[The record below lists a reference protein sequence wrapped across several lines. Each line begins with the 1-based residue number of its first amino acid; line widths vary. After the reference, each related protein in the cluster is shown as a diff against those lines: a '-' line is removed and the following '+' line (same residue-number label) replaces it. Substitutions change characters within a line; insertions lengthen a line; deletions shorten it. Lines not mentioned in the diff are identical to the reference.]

1 MALPLDGV
9 RVVDLTRVLAGP
21 YCTMM
26 LGDMGADVIKVEMPG
41 RGDDSR
47 AWGPPWAGTESAYFL
62 SANRNK
68 RSVTLNFRTEGG
80 RRVLLELVRRGD
92 VLVENFIPGTLD
104 RLGLGY
110 EHLKEINPG
119 LIYCSVSGYGYDG
132 PYATRP
138 GYDFIAQAEGG
149 IMSVTGEPDGPP
161 MKVGVAIADITTGMF
176 AAAAILAALRHRD
189 RTGHGQRVE
198 VSLLESVV
206 GWLANVASNYLVSG
220 EVPRRYG
227 NAHPNVVPYQAF
239 ATADG
244 WVAVGVGNDA
254 QFRRFCDVIG
264 RPDLADDPRFK
275 TNSDRVVNR
284 DALIPI
290 LGEIFKTRTTAE
302 WIEALVAADL
312 PCGPINTIDKVFEHP
327 QVLHRQMLA
336 EVNHPTAGRIKLVGI
351 PYKFTGTPLSI
362 RRHPPTLGE
371 HTEEVLR
378 ELGYTEADIAALR
391 AEGAI

>member
-26 LGDMGADVIKVEMPG
+26 LADMGADVLKVEIPG

-47 AWGPPWAGTESAYFL
+47 AWGPPWAGTESAYYL

-68 RSVTLNFRTEGG
+68 RSITLNFRTEGG
-80 RRVLLELVRRGD
+80 RRVLLDLVRRAD
-92 VLVENFIPGTLD
+92 VFVENFIPGSLD

-110 EHLKEINPG
+110 EDLKKVNPG
-119 LIYCSVSGYGYDG
+119 LVYCSVSGYGYDG

-149 IMSVTGEPDGPP
+149 IMSVTGEPEGPP

-189 RTGHGQRVE
+189 RTGQGQRVE

-206 GWLANVASNYLVSG
+206 GWLANVAMNYLVSG
-220 EVPRRYG
+220 ELPRRYG
-227 NAHPNVVPYQAF
+227 NAHPNVVPYQPF
-239 ATADG
+239 ATSDG
-244 WVAVGVGNDA
+244 WVAIGVGNDA

-264 RPDLADDPRFK
+264 RPELADDPRFR
-275 TNSDRVVNR
+275 TNSDRVINR
-284 DALIPI
+284 DVLIPI
-290 LGEIFKTRTTAE
+290 LEEIFKSRTTDE
-302 WIEALVAADL
+302 WIEALTAAEL
-312 PCGPINTIDKVFEHP
+312 PCGPINTLDRVFRHP
-327 QVLHRQMLA
+327 QVLHRRMV
-336 EVNHPTAGRIKLVGI
+336 EEIDHPTAGRIKLVGI
-351 PYKFTGTPLSI
+351 PYKFSATPLAI

-378 ELGYTEADIAALR
+378 ELGYSEAEVAALR

>member
-26 LGDMGADVIKVEMPG
+26 LADMGADVIKVEMPG

-47 AWGPPWAGTESAYFL
+47 AWGPPWAGTESAYYL

-68 RSVTLNFRTEGG
+68 RSITLNFRTEGG
-80 RRVLLELVRRGD
+80 RRVLLDLVRRAD
-92 VLVENFIPGTLD
+92 VFIENFIPGSLD

-110 EHLKEINPG
+110 DDLKKVNPG
-119 LIYCSVSGYGYDG
+119 LVYCSVSGYGYDG

-149 IMSVTGEPDGPP
+149 IMSVTGEPEGPP

-189 RTGHGQRVE
+189 RTGQGQRVE

-206 GWLANVASNYLVSG
+206 GWLANVAMNYLVSG
-220 EVPRRYG
+220 ELPRRYG

-239 ATADG
+239 ATSDG
-244 WVAVGVGNDA
+244 WVAIGVGNDA

-264 RPDLADDPRFK
+264 RPELADDPRFK
-275 TNSDRVVNR
+275 TNSDRVINR
-284 DALIPI
+284 DVLIPI
-290 LGEIFKTRTTAE
+290 LEEIFKTRTTDE
-302 WIEALVAADL
+302 WIEALTAAEL
-312 PCGPINTIDKVFEHP
+312 PCGPINTLDRVFRHP
-327 QVLHRQMLA
+327 QVLHRRMV
-336 EVNHPTAGRIKLVGI
+336 EEIDHPTAGRIKLVGI
-351 PYKFTGTPLSI
+351 PYKFSATPLSI

-378 ELGYTEADIAALR
+378 ELGYSEAEVAALR

>member
-1 MALPLDGV
+1 MALPLEGV
-9 RVVDLTRVLAGP
+9 CVVDLTRVLAGP

-26 LGDMGADVIKVEMPG
+26 LGDMGADVIKVEVPG

-47 AWGPPWAGTESAYFL
+47 SWGPPWAGTESAYFL

-68 RSVTLNFRTEGG
+68 RSITLNFRTEGG
-80 RRVLLELVRRGD
+80 RRVLLELVRRAD

-110 EHLKEINPG
+110 EHLKGVNPS
-119 LIYCSVSGYGYDG
+119 LIYCSISGYGYDG

-149 IMSVTGEPDGPP
+149 IMSVTGEPEGPP
-161 MKVGVAIADITTGMF
+161 MKVGVAIADITTGIF

-189 RTGHGQRVE
+189 RTGEGQRVE

-254 QFRRFCDVIG
+254 QFRRFCEVIG
-264 RPDLADDPRFK
+264 RPELAEDPRFK
-275 TNSDRVVNR
+275 TNSDRVINR
-284 DALIPI
+284 DVLIPI
-290 LGEIFKTRTTAE
+290 LEEVFKARTTAE

-312 PCGPINTIDKVFEHP
+312 PCGPINTIDKVFQHP
-327 QVLHRQMLA
+327 QVLHRRMLA
-336 EVNHPTAGRIKLVGI
+336 EVEHPTAGRIKLVGI
-351 PYKFTGTPLSI
+351 PYKFSGTPLSI

-378 ELGYTEADIAALR
+378 ELGYSEAEIAALR
-391 AEGAI
+391 AEGAV

>member
-1 MALPLDGV
+1 MALPLEGV
-9 RVVDLTRVLAGP
+9 RVVDLSRVLAGP

-26 LGDMGADVIKVEMPG
+26 LGDMGADVIKVEVPG

-68 RSVTLNFRTEGG
+68 RSITLNFRTEGG
-80 RRVLLELVRRGD
+80 RRVLLGLVRRAD

-110 EHLKEINPG
+110 EHLKEVNPG
-119 LIYCSVSGYGYDG
+119 LIYCSISGYGYDG

-149 IMSVTGEPDGPP
+149 IMSVTGEPEGPP

-189 RTGHGQRVE
+189 RTGRGQRVE

-244 WVAVGVGNDA
+244 WVAIGVGNDA
-254 QFRRFCDVIG
+254 QFRRFCEVIG
-264 RPDLADDPRFK
+264 RPELAEDPRFR

-284 DALIPI
+284 EVLIPI
-290 LGEIFKTRTTAE
+290 LEEVFKTRTTAE

-312 PCGPINTIDKVFEHP
+312 PCGPINTVDKVFRHP
-327 QVLHRQMLA
+327 QVLHRRMLE
-336 EVNHPTAGRIKLVGI
+336 EVDHPTAGRIRLVGI
-351 PYKFTGTPLSI
+351 PYKFSETPLSI

-378 ELGYTEADIAALR
+378 ELGYSEAEIAALR
-391 AEGAI
+391 AEGAV

>member
-1 MALPLDGV
+1 MALPLEGV

-26 LGDMGADVIKVEMPG
+26 LGDMGADVIKVEVPG

-68 RSVTLNFRTEGG
+68 RSITLNFRTEGG

-110 EHLKEINPG
+110 EHLKEVNPR
-119 LIYCSVSGYGYDG
+119 LIYCSISGYGYDG

-149 IMSVTGEPDGPP
+149 IMSVTGEPEGPP

-189 RTGHGQRVE
+189 RTGQGQRVE

-244 WVAVGVGNDA
+244 WVAIGVGNDA
-254 QFRRFCDVIG
+254 QFRRFCEVIG
-264 RPDLADDPRFK
+264 RPELAEDPRFK

-284 DALIPI
+284 DVLIPI
-290 LGEIFKTRTTAE
+290 LEEVFKTRTTAE

-312 PCGPINTIDKVFEHP
+312 PCGPINTVDKVFRHP
-327 QVLHRQMLA
+327 QVLHRRMLE
-336 EVNHPTAGRIKLVGI
+336 EVDHPTAGRIRLVGI
-351 PYKFTGTPLSI
+351 PYKFSETPLSI

-378 ELGYTEADIAALR
+378 ELGYSEAEIAALR
-391 AEGAI
+391 AEGAV

>member
-26 LGDMGADVIKVEMPG
+26 LADMGADVIKVEIPG

-47 AWGPPWAGTESAYFL
+47 AWGPPWAGTESAYYL

-68 RSVTLNFRTEGG
+68 RSITLNFRTQGG
-80 RRVLLELVRRGD
+80 RRVLLDLVRRAD
-92 VLVENFIPGTLD
+92 VFIENFIPGSLD

-110 EHLKEINPG
+110 EDLKKVNPG
-119 LIYCSVSGYGYDG
+119 LVYCSVSGYGYDG

-149 IMSVTGEPDGPP
+149 IMSVTGEPEGPP

-189 RTGHGQRVE
+189 RTGQGQRVE

-206 GWLANVASNYLVSG
+206 GWLANVAMNYLVSG
-220 EVPRRYG
+220 ELPRRYG

-239 ATADG
+239 ATSDG
-244 WVAVGVGNDA
+244 WVAIGVGNDA

-264 RPDLADDPRFK
+264 RPELADDPRFR
-275 TNSDRVVNR
+275 TNSDRVINR
-284 DALIPI
+284 DVLTPI
-290 LGEIFKTRTTAE
+290 LEEIFKTRTTDE
-302 WIEALVAADL
+302 WIEALTAAEL
-312 PCGPINTIDKVFEHP
+312 PCGPINTLDRVFRHP
-327 QVLHRQMLA
+327 QVLHRRMV
-336 EVNHPTAGRIKLVGI
+336 EEIDHPTAGRIKLVGI
-351 PYKFTGTPLSI
+351 PYKFSATPLAI

-378 ELGYTEADIAALR
+378 ELGYSEAEVAALR

>member
-21 YCTMM
+21 FCTMM
-26 LGDMGADVIKVEMPG
+26 LADMGADVVKVEMPG

-47 AWGPPWAGTESAYFL
+47 AWGPPWAGTESAYYL

-68 RSVTLNFRTEGG
+68 RSITLNFRTEGG
-80 RRVLLELVRRGD
+80 RRVLLDLVRRAD
-92 VLVENFIPGTLD
+92 VFIENFIPGTLD

-110 EHLKEINPG
+110 NDLRKVNPG
-119 LIYCSVSGYGYDG
+119 LVYCSVSGYGYDG

-149 IMSVTGEPDGPP
+149 VMSITGEPEGPP

-189 RTGHGQRVE
+189 RTGQGQRVE

-206 GWLANVASNYLVSG
+206 GWLANVAMNYLVSG
-220 EVPRRYG
+220 ELPRRYG

-244 WVAVGVGNDA
+244 WVAIGVGNDA
-254 QFRRFCDVIG
+254 QFRRFCEVIG
-264 RPDLADDPRFK
+264 RPELADDPRFR

-284 DALIPI
+284 GVLIPI
-290 LGEIFKTRTTAE
+290 LEEVFKTRTTAE
-302 WIEALVAADL
+302 WIEALTAAEL
-312 PCGPINTIDKVFEHP
+312 PCGPINTIDKVFQHP
-327 QVLHRQMLA
+327 QVLHRRML
-336 EVNHPTAGRIKLVGI
+336 EEIDHPTAGRLKLVGI
-351 PYKFTGTPLSI
+351 PYKFSETPLSI

-378 ELGYTEADIAALR
+378 ELGYSEAEVAALR

>member
-1 MALPLDGV
+1 MALPLEGV
-9 RVVDLTRVLAGP
+9 RVVDLSRVLAGP

-26 LGDMGADVIKVEMPG
+26 LGDMGADVIKVEVPG

-68 RSVTLNFRTEGG
+68 RSITLNFRTEGG
-80 RRVLLELVRRGD
+80 RRVLLRLVRRAD

-110 EHLKEINPG
+110 EHLKEVNPA
-119 LIYCSVSGYGYDG
+119 LIYCSISGYGYDG

-149 IMSVTGEPDGPP
+149 IMSVTGEPEGPP

-189 RTGHGQRVE
+189 RTGRGQRVE

-244 WVAVGVGNDA
+244 WVAIGVGNDA
-254 QFRRFCDVIG
+254 QFRRFCEVIG
-264 RPDLADDPRFK
+264 RPELAEDPRFR

-284 DALIPI
+284 EVLIPI
-290 LGEIFKTRTTAE
+290 LEEVFKTRTTAE

-312 PCGPINTIDKVFEHP
+312 PCGPINTVDKVFRHP
-327 QVLHRQMLA
+327 QVLHRRMLE
-336 EVNHPTAGRIKLVGI
+336 EVDHPTAGRIRLVGI
-351 PYKFTGTPLSI
+351 PYKFSETPLSI

-378 ELGYTEADIAALR
+378 ELGYSEAEIAALR
-391 AEGAI
+391 AEGAV

>member
-21 YCTMM
+21 FCTMM
-26 LGDMGADVIKVEMPG
+26 LADMGADVVKVEMPG

-47 AWGPPWAGTESAYFL
+47 AWGPPWAGTESAYYL

-68 RSVTLNFRTEGG
+68 RSITLNFRTEGG
-80 RRVLLELVRRGD
+80 RRVLLDLVKRAD
-92 VLVENFIPGTLD
+92 VFIENFIPGTLD

-110 EHLKEINPG
+110 NDLRKVNPG
-119 LIYCSVSGYGYDG
+119 LVYCSVSGYGYDG

-149 IMSVTGEPDGPP
+149 VMSITGEPEGPP

-189 RTGHGQRVE
+189 RTGQGQRVE

-206 GWLANVASNYLVSG
+206 GWLANVAMNYLVSG
-220 EVPRRYG
+220 ELPRRYG

-244 WVAVGVGNDA
+244 WVAIGVGNDA
-254 QFRRFCDVIG
+254 QFRRFCEVIG
-264 RPDLADDPRFK
+264 RPELADDPRFR

-284 DALIPI
+284 GALIPI
-290 LGEIFKTRTTAE
+290 LEEVFKTRTTAE
-302 WIEALVAADL
+302 WIEALTAAEL
-312 PCGPINTIDKVFEHP
+312 PCGPINTIDKVFQHP
-327 QVLHRQMLA
+327 QVLHRRML
-336 EVNHPTAGRIKLVGI
+336 EEIDHPTAGRLKLVGI
-351 PYKFTGTPLSI
+351 PYKFSETPLSI

-378 ELGYTEADIAALR
+378 ELGYSEAEVAALR

>member
-1 MALPLDGV
+1 MALPLEGV
-9 RVVDLTRVLAGP
+9 CVVDLTRVLAGP

-26 LGDMGADVIKVEMPG
+26 LGDMGADVIKVEVPG

-47 AWGPPWAGTESAYFL
+47 SWGPPWAGTESAYFL

-68 RSVTLNFRTEGG
+68 RSITLNFRTEGG
-80 RRVLLELVRRGD
+80 RRVLLELVRRAD

-110 EHLKEINPG
+110 EHLKGVNPS
-119 LIYCSVSGYGYDG
+119 LIYCSISGYGYDG

-149 IMSVTGEPDGPP
+149 IMSVTGEPEGPP

-189 RTGHGQRVE
+189 RTGEGQRVE

-254 QFRRFCDVIG
+254 QFRRFCEVIG
-264 RPDLADDPRFK
+264 RPELAEDPRFK
-275 TNSDRVVNR
+275 TNSDRVINR
-284 DALIPI
+284 DVLIPI
-290 LGEIFKTRTTAE
+290 LEEVFKARTTAE

-312 PCGPINTIDKVFEHP
+312 PCGPINTIDKVFQHP
-327 QVLHRQMLA
+327 QVLHRRMLA
-336 EVNHPTAGRIKLVGI
+336 EVEHPTAGRIKLVGI
-351 PYKFTGTPLSI
+351 PYKFSGTPLSI

-378 ELGYTEADIAALR
+378 ELGYSEAEIAALR
-391 AEGAI
+391 AEGAV

>member
-26 LGDMGADVIKVEMPG
+26 LADMGADVIKVEIPG

-47 AWGPPWAGTESAYFL
+47 AWGPPWAGTESAYYL

-68 RSVTLNFRTEGG
+68 RSITLNFRTEGG
-80 RRVLLELVRRGD
+80 RRVLLDLVRRAD
-92 VLVENFIPGTLD
+92 VFVENFIPGSLD

-110 EHLKEINPG
+110 EDLKKVNPG
-119 LIYCSVSGYGYDG
+119 LVYCSVSGYGYDG

-149 IMSVTGEPDGPP
+149 IMSVTGEPEGPP

-189 RTGHGQRVE
+189 RTGQGQRVE

-206 GWLANVASNYLVSG
+206 GWLANVAMNYLVSG
-220 EVPRRYG
+220 ELPRRYG
-227 NAHPNVVPYQAF
+227 NAHPNVVPYQPF
-239 ATADG
+239 ATSDG
-244 WVAVGVGNDA
+244 WVAIGVGNDA

-264 RPDLADDPRFK
+264 RPELADDPRFR
-275 TNSDRVVNR
+275 TNSDRVINR
-284 DALIPI
+284 DVLIPI
-290 LGEIFKTRTTAE
+290 LEEIFKSRTTDE
-302 WIEALVAADL
+302 WIEALTAAEL
-312 PCGPINTIDKVFEHP
+312 PCGPINTLDRVFRHP
-327 QVLHRQMLA
+327 QVLHRRMV
-336 EVNHPTAGRIKLVGI
+336 EEIDHPTAGRIKLVGI
-351 PYKFTGTPLSI
+351 PYKFSATPLAI

-378 ELGYTEADIAALR
+378 ELGYSEAEVAALR

>member
-26 LGDMGADVIKVEMPG
+26 LADMGADVIKVEIPG

-47 AWGPPWAGTESAYFL
+47 AWGPPWAGTESAYYL

-68 RSVTLNFRTEGG
+68 RSITLNFRTEGG
-80 RRVLLELVRRGD
+80 RRVLLDLVRRAD
-92 VLVENFIPGTLD
+92 VFIENFIPGSLD

-110 EHLKEINPG
+110 EDLKKVNPG
-119 LIYCSVSGYGYDG
+119 LVYCSVSGYGYDG

-149 IMSVTGEPDGPP
+149 IMSVTGEPEGPP

-189 RTGHGQRVE
+189 RTGQGQRVE

-206 GWLANVASNYLVSG
+206 GWLANVAMNYLVSG
-220 EVPRRYG
+220 ELPRRYG

-239 ATADG
+239 ATSDG

-264 RPDLADDPRFK
+264 RPELADDPRFR
-275 TNSDRVVNR
+275 TNSDRVINR
-284 DALIPI
+284 DVLIPI
-290 LGEIFKTRTTAE
+290 LEEIFKTRTTDE
-302 WIEALVAADL
+302 WIEALTAAEL
-312 PCGPINTIDKVFEHP
+312 PCGPINTLDRVFRHP
-327 QVLHRQMLA
+327 QVLHRRMV
-336 EVNHPTAGRIKLVGI
+336 EEIDHPTAGRIKLVGI
-351 PYKFTGTPLSI
+351 PYKFSATPLAI

-378 ELGYTEADIAALR
+378 ELGYSEAEVAALR

>member
-26 LGDMGADVIKVEMPG
+26 LADMGADVIKVEMPG

-47 AWGPPWAGTESAYFL
+47 AWGPPWAGTESAYYL

-68 RSVTLNFRTEGG
+68 RSITLNFRTEGG
-80 RRVLLELVRRGD
+80 RRVLLDLVRRAD
-92 VLVENFIPGTLD
+92 VFIENFIPGSLD

-110 EHLKEINPG
+110 EDLKKVNPG
-119 LIYCSVSGYGYDG
+119 LVYCSVSGYGYDG

-149 IMSVTGEPDGPP
+149 IMSVTGEPEGPP

-189 RTGHGQRVE
+189 RTGQGQRVE

-206 GWLANVASNYLVSG
+206 GWLANVAMNYLVSG
-220 EVPRRYG
+220 ELPRRYG

-239 ATADG
+239 ATSDG
-244 WVAVGVGNDA
+244 WVAIGVGNDA

-264 RPDLADDPRFK
+264 RPELADDPRFK
-275 TNSDRVVNR
+275 TNSDRVINR
-284 DALIPI
+284 DVLIPI
-290 LGEIFKTRTTAE
+290 LEEIFKTRTTDE
-302 WIEALVAADL
+302 WIEALTAAEL
-312 PCGPINTIDKVFEHP
+312 PCGPINTLDRVFRHP
-327 QVLHRQMLA
+327 QVLHRRMV
-336 EVNHPTAGRIKLVGI
+336 EEIDHPTAGRIKLVGI
-351 PYKFTGTPLSI
+351 PYQFSATPLSI

-378 ELGYTEADIAALR
+378 ELGYSEAEVAALR

>member
-26 LGDMGADVIKVEMPG
+26 LADMGADVIKVEIPG

-47 AWGPPWAGTESAYFL
+47 AWGPPWAGTESAYYL

-68 RSVTLNFRTEGG
+68 RSITLNFRTEGG
-80 RRVLLELVRRGD
+80 RRVLLDLVRRAD
-92 VLVENFIPGTLD
+92 VFVENFIPGSLD

-110 EHLKEINPG
+110 EDLKKVNPG
-119 LIYCSVSGYGYDG
+119 LVYCSVSGYGYDG

-149 IMSVTGEPDGPP
+149 IMSVTGEPEGPP

-189 RTGHGQRVE
+189 RTGQGQRVE

-206 GWLANVASNYLVSG
+206 GWLANVAMNYLVSG
-220 EVPRRYG
+220 ELPRRYG

-239 ATADG
+239 ATSDG
-244 WVAVGVGNDA
+244 WVAIGVGNDA

-264 RPDLADDPRFK
+264 RPELADDPRFR
-275 TNSDRVVNR
+275 TNSDRVINR
-284 DALIPI
+284 DVLIPI
-290 LGEIFKTRTTAE
+290 LEEIFKSRTTDE
-302 WIEALVAADL
+302 WIEALTAAEL
-312 PCGPINTIDKVFEHP
+312 PCGPINTLDRVFRHP
-327 QVLHRQMLA
+327 QVLHRRMV
-336 EVNHPTAGRIKLVGI
+336 EEIDHPTAGRIKLVGI
-351 PYKFTGTPLSI
+351 PYKFSATPLAI

-378 ELGYTEADIAALR
+378 ELGYSEAEVAALR

>member
-26 LGDMGADVIKVEMPG
+26 LADMGADVIKVEIPG

-47 AWGPPWAGTESAYFL
+47 AWGPPWAGTESAYYL

-68 RSVTLNFRTEGG
+68 RSITLNFRTEGG
-80 RRVLLELVRRGD
+80 RRVLLDLVRRAD
-92 VLVENFIPGTLD
+92 VFVENFIPGSLD

-110 EHLKEINPG
+110 EDLKKVNPG
-119 LIYCSVSGYGYDG
+119 LVYCSVSGYGYDG

-149 IMSVTGEPDGPP
+149 IMSVTGEPEGPP

-189 RTGHGQRVE
+189 RTGQGQRVE

-206 GWLANVASNYLVSG
+206 GWLANVAMNYLVSG
-220 EVPRRYG
+220 ELPRRYG

-239 ATADG
+239 ATSDG
-244 WVAVGVGNDA
+244 WVAIGVGNDA

-264 RPDLADDPRFK
+264 RPELADDPRFR
-275 TNSDRVVNR
+275 TNSDRVINR
-284 DALIPI
+284 DVLIPI
-290 LGEIFKTRTTAE
+290 LEEIFKTRTTDE
-302 WIEALVAADL
+302 WIEALTAAEL
-312 PCGPINTIDKVFEHP
+312 PCGPINTLDRVFRHP
-327 QVLHRQMLA
+327 QVLHRRMV
-336 EVNHPTAGRIKLVGI
+336 EEIDHPTAGRIKLVGI
-351 PYKFTGTPLSI
+351 PYKFSATPLAI

-378 ELGYTEADIAALR
+378 ELGYSEAEVAALR

>member
-1 MALPLDGV
+1 MVLPLDGV

-26 LGDMGADVIKVEMPG
+26 LADMGADVIKIEMPG

-47 AWGPPWAGTESAYFL
+47 AWGPPWAGTESAYYL

-68 RSVTLNFRTEGG
+68 RSITLNFRTEGG
-80 RRVLLELVRRGD
+80 RRVLLDLVRRAD
-92 VLVENFIPGTLD
+92 VFIENFIPGTLD

-110 EHLKEINPG
+110 NDLKQVNPG
-119 LIYCSVSGYGYDG
+119 LVYCSVSGYGYDG

-149 IMSVTGEPDGPP
+149 IMSVTGEPEGPP

-189 RTGHGQRVE
+189 RTGQGQRVE

-206 GWLANVASNYLVSG
+206 GWLANVAMNYLVSG
-220 EVPRRYG
+220 ELPRRYG

-239 ATADG
+239 ATTDG
-244 WVAVGVGNDA
+244 WVAIGVGNDA

-264 RPDLADDPRFK
+264 RPELADDPRFK
-275 TNSDRVVNR
+275 TNSDRVINR

-290 LGEIFKTRTTAE
+290 LEAVFKTRTTDE
-302 WIEALVAADL
+302 WIEALTAAEL
-312 PCGPINTIDKVFEHP
+312 PCGPINTLDRVFQHP
-327 QVLHRQMLA
+327 QVLHRRMV
-336 EVNHPTAGRIKLVGI
+336 EEIEHPTAGRIKLVGI
-351 PYKFTGTPLSI
+351 PYKFSETPLAI

-378 ELGYTEADIAALR
+378 ELGYSEAEVAALR

>member
-1 MALPLDGV
+1 MALPLEGV
-9 RVVDLTRVLAGP
+9 CVVDLTRVLAGP

-26 LGDMGADVIKVEMPG
+26 LGDMGADVIKVEVPG

-47 AWGPPWAGTESAYFL
+47 SWGPPWAGTESAYFL

-68 RSVTLNFRTEGG
+68 RSITLNFRTEGG
-80 RRVLLELVRRGD
+80 RRVLLELVRRAD

-110 EHLKEINPG
+110 EHLKGVNPG
-119 LIYCSVSGYGYDG
+119 LIYCSISGYGYDG

-149 IMSVTGEPDGPP
+149 IMSVTGEPEGPP

-189 RTGHGQRVE
+189 RTGEGQRVE

-244 WVAVGVGNDA
+244 WVAIGVGNDA
-254 QFRRFCDVIG
+254 QFRRFCEVIG
-264 RPDLADDPRFK
+264 RPELAEDPRFK
-275 TNSDRVVNR
+275 TNSDRVINR
-284 DALIPI
+284 DVLIPI
-290 LGEIFKTRTTAE
+290 LEEVFKARTTAE
-302 WIEALVAADL
+302 WIEALVAANL
-312 PCGPINTIDKVFEHP
+312 PCGPINTIDKVFQHP
-327 QVLHRQMLA
+327 QVLHRRMLA
-336 EVNHPTAGRIKLVGI
+336 EVEHPTAGRIKLVGI
-351 PYKFTGTPLSI
+351 PYKFSGTPLSI

-378 ELGYTEADIAALR
+378 ELGYSEAEIAALR
-391 AEGAI
+391 AEGAV

>member
-1 MALPLDGV
+1 MPLPLDGI

-68 RSVTLNFRTEGG
+68 RSITLNFRTEGG

-110 EHLKEINPG
+110 DHLKEINPG
-119 LIYCSVSGYGYDG
+119 LVYCSISGYGYDG

-149 IMSVTGEPDGPP
+149 IMSVTGEPEGPP

-189 RTGHGQRVE
+189 RTGQGQRVE

-244 WVAVGVGNDA
+244 WVAIGVGNDA

-264 RPDLADDPRFK
+264 RPELADDPRFK

-290 LGEIFKTRTTAE
+290 LEEVFKTRTTAE

-312 PCGPINTIDKVFEHP
+312 PCGPINTIDKVFQHP
-327 QVLHRQMLA
+327 QLLHRRMLE

-371 HTEEVLR
+371 HTGEVLR
-378 ELGYTEADIAALR
+378 ELGYTEAEIAALR

>member
-26 LGDMGADVIKVEMPG
+26 LADMGADVVKVEMPG

-47 AWGPPWAGTESAYFL
+47 AWGPPWAGTESAYYL

-68 RSVTLNFRTEGG
+68 RSITLNFRTEGG
-80 RRVLLELVRRGD
+80 RRVLLDLVRRAD
-92 VLVENFIPGTLD
+92 VFVENFIPGTLD

-110 EHLKEINPG
+110 YDLRKVNPG
-119 LIYCSVSGYGYDG
+119 LIYCSVSGYGSDG
-132 PYATRP
+132 PYASRP

-149 IMSVTGEPDGPP
+149 IMSVTGEPQGPP

-189 RTGHGQRVE
+189 RTGQGQRVE

-206 GWLANVASNYLVSG
+206 GWLANVAMNYLVSG
-220 EVPRRYG
+220 EPPKRYG

-254 QFRRFCDVIG
+254 QFRRFCQVIG
-264 RPDLADDPRFK
+264 RPELADDPRFK

-284 DALIPI
+284 ASLIP
-290 LGEIFKTRTTAE
+290 LLEAVFKTRTTAE
-302 WIEALVAADL
+302 WIEALTAAEL
-312 PCGPINTIDKVFEHP
+312 PCGPINTIDQVFRHP
-327 QVLHRQMLA
+327 QVLHRRMLE
-336 EVNHPTAGRIKLVGI
+336 EVDHPTAGRIKLVGI
-351 PYKFTGTPLSI
+351 PYKFSETPLAI

-378 ELGYTEADIAALR
+378 ELGYSPAEVAALR

>member
-26 LGDMGADVIKVEMPG
+26 LADMGADVIKVEMPG

-47 AWGPPWAGTESAYFL
+47 AWGPPWAGTESAYYL

-68 RSVTLNFRTEGG
+68 RSITLNFRTEGG
-80 RRVLLELVRRGD
+80 RRVLLDLVRRAD
-92 VLVENFIPGTLD
+92 VFIENFIPGSLD

-110 EHLKEINPG
+110 EDLKKVNPG
-119 LIYCSVSGYGYDG
+119 LVYCSVSGYGYDG

-149 IMSVTGEPDGPP
+149 IMSVTGEPEGPP

-189 RTGHGQRVE
+189 RTGQGQRVE

-206 GWLANVASNYLVSG
+206 GWLANVAMNYLVSG
-220 EVPRRYG
+220 ELPRRYG

-239 ATADG
+239 ATSDG
-244 WVAVGVGNDA
+244 WVAIGVGNDA

-264 RPDLADDPRFK
+264 RPELADDPRFK
-275 TNSDRVVNR
+275 TNSDRVINR
-284 DALIPI
+284 DVLIPI
-290 LGEIFKTRTTAE
+290 LEEIFKTRTTDE
-302 WIEALVAADL
+302 WIEALTAAEL
-312 PCGPINTIDKVFEHP
+312 PCGPINTLDRVFRHP
-327 QVLHRQMLA
+327 QVLHRRMV
-336 EVNHPTAGRIKLVGI
+336 EEIDHPTAGRIKLVGI
-351 PYKFTGTPLSI
+351 PYKFSATPLSI

-378 ELGYTEADIAALR
+378 ELGYSEAEVAALR